1 VIGTITNTTSLALS
15 LAAGAGPQIAKPQ
28 QDISP
33 GNGPER
39 ARNMFLGAAFLL
51 PSTPTSRYTL
61 LLNRDRQHP
70 NAKA

>member
-39 ARNMFLGAAFLL
+39 A
-51 PSTPTSRYTL
+51 
-61 LLNRDRQHP
+61 
-70 NAKA
+70 